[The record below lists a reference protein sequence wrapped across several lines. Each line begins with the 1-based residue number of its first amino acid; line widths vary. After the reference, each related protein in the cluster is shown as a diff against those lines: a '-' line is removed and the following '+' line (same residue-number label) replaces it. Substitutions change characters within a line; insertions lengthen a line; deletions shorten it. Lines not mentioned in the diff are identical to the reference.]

1 MYILCHD
8 IFYKRLQLRDCMDLR
23 SDFKF
28 LNINENVIDSRDFF
42 EVGPNCILH
51 YAMSRYGSHSLMC
64 LNKPM
69 GARE

>member
-1 MYILCHD
+1 
-8 IFYKRLQLRDCMDLR
+8 MDLR